1 MPTRSPE
8 LLAPAGGPA
17 PFAAALAAGADA
29 IYMGMG
35 AFNARRKAENFTDEA
50 FEADRKSVV

>member
-1 MPTRSPE
+1 MKLDSITLDNPVMNDTATPRRSTCRRAPE

-29 IYMGMG
+29 I
-35 AFNARRKAENFTDEA
+35 
-50 FEADRKSVV
+50 